1 MGSSRLAVIIPALNE
16 GDTIAPVLKMV
27 SAFGQPIVVDDG
39 STDDTAE
46 LSRSLGA
53 DVISHEVNRGYDG
66 ALSSGFARADAL
78 GFEYAITIDADGQLP
93 GNLIPEF
100 VKRLDEGADLVVGI
114 RDFVPRVSELAFQ
127 FMARTF
133 YGLQDPLCGMKA
145 YRMSYYRKLGW
156 FDSYRSI
163 GTEFMLFIVRQGGKI
178 DQLSVPTAPRLGQP
192 RIGGNLIANYIIGRA
207 TIIAFFKH
215 FGR

>member
-1 MGSSRLAVIIPALNE
+1 VGAPRLAIIIPALNE
-16 GDTIAPVLKMV
+16 ADTIAPVLEEV
-27 SAFGQPIVVDDG
+27 RAFGQPIVVDDG

-53 DVISHEVNRGYDG
+53 DVVTHEVNQGYDG

-100 VKRLDEGADLVVGI
+100 VKRLDDGADLVVGI

-127 FMARTF
+127 IMARKF

-145 YRMSYYRKLGW
+145 YRMSYYRQLGW

-163 GTEFMLFIVRQGGKI
+163 GTEFMLFIVRQGG
-178 DQLSVPTAPRLGQP
+178 QLSQLPVPTAPRVGQA
-192 RIGGNLIANYIIGRA
+192 RIGGNLKANYIIGRA
-207 TIIAFFKH
+207 AVIALFKH